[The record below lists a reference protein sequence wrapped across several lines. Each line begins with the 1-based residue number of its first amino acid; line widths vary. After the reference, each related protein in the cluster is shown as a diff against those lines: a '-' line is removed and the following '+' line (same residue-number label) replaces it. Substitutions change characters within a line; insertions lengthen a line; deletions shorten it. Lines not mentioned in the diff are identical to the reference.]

1 MRVCSSWKRCW
12 GMSTI
17 TFDSTARVQQVR
29 GKAESR
35 HCWLFLSQ
43 QPGMFIRA
51 LCCLLLPTPVSLP
64 EPSGGGRREGVN
76 THLLCSLGQPCRYLE
91 SLLRQASSG
100 TIILSPAMQA
110 FISLPREGE
119 QNFSAEEF
127 SDVSGELRVWSPVKE
142 PSFLLGTISQL
153 MDPIFVLLPSQS
165 LILYSSRSLLDST
178 LGTIGEISSETQ
190 NWEVAWGLMVEREDE
205 GS

>member
-1 MRVCSSWKRCW
+1 
-12 GMSTI
+12 MSTI

-29 GKAESR
+29 GKAESC
-35 HCWLFLSQ
+35 HCRLFLNQ

-51 LCCLLLPTPVSLP
+51 LCCLLFPAPVSPPTPAFRGVPLP

-153 MDPIFVLLPSQS
+153 TDPIFVLLPSQS

>member
-1 MRVCSSWKRCW
+1 
-12 GMSTI
+12 MSTV
-17 TFDSTARVQQVR
+17 TFDSTANVQQIR

-35 HCWLFLSQ
+35 YCRLFLSQ
-43 QPGMFIRA
+43 QPGMFIRVPW
-51 LCCLLLPTPVSLP
+51 CLLLQPQSLHTTPGFRGVPLP
-64 EPSGGGRREGVN
+64 EPSGGGRRKGVN
-76 THLLCSLGQPCRYLE
+76 THLLCSLGQSCRYLE

-100 TIILSPAMQA
+100 TIILSPVMQA

-127 SDVSGELRVWSPVKE
+127 SDVSGELRVWCPVKE
-142 PSFLLGTISQL
+142 PSFPLGTISQWT
-153 MDPIFVLLPSQS
+153 DPICVFLPSQS
-165 LILYSSRSLLDST
+165 LVLYSSRSLLDST
-178 LGTIGEISSETQ
+178 LGMIGEISSETQ

>member
-1 MRVCSSWKRCW
+1 
-12 GMSTI
+12 MSTI
-17 TFDSTARVQQVR
+17 TFDSTANVQQSR

-35 HCWLFLSQ
+35 YCQLFLSQ
-43 QPGMFIRA
+43 QPGMFIRV
-51 LCCLLLPTPVSLP
+51 LYCLLLPTPAFCGVPLP
-64 EPSGGGRREGVN
+64 EPSGGGRSKGLD

-110 FISLPREGE
+110 FVSLPREGE

-127 SDVSGELRVWSPVKE
+127 SDVSGELRAWSPVKE
-142 PSFLLGTISQL
+142 PSFPLGTMCQL
-153 MDPIFVLLPSQS
+153 MDPIYVFLPSPS

-190 NWEVAWGLMVEREDE
+190 NWEVAWGLMVETEDE